1 MQKKV
6 GSVVLNKNI
15 FGLPIRKDIL
25 KTVVDWQLSNRRQ
38 GSHKVKQRSEVA
50 GTTAKAFKQKGTG
63 RARRGNLKTNIL
75 RGGGVTHGPVVR
87 DHKKKLPKKIRKL
100 GLKTALSFKEKEKKI
115 IVLDDLQTKNLS
127 TKDFVIKLKKLGV
140 KSALLIDTKESD
152 KNLKNSISNL
162 HNISLLPSIGL
173 NVYDILKFN
182 NLIFTKKSLEEIELT
197 NIIENDDETDL
208 AGELACA
215 GGSCE
220 IK

>member
-1 MQKKV
+1 MKYEVKSLDAKKV

-182 NLIFTKKSLEEIELT
+182 NLIFTKKSLEEIDKRLLWFLKKKKKRR
-197 NIIENDDETDL
+197 I
-208 AGELACA
+208 
-215 GGSCE
+215 
-220 IK
+220 